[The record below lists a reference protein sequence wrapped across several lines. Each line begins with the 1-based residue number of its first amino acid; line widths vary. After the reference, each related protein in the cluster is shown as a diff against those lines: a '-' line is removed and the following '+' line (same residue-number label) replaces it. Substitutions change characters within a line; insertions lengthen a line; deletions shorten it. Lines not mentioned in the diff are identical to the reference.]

1 MSFSKDLSDV
11 LPRSDPTEGA
21 DNGDKLRVVVS
32 RRVKKYMTDI
42 LKDGLNAK
50 MIARIVKAKG
60 AWKRDRHDLSRPPT
74 LNELRSRKGKHIRM
88 AFLERETKSRVR
100 TKLVI
105 GGIDKGWTIH
115 RALFAAGIRKE
126 RTTTTDKRVAAKLA
140 KRGYRKYAAN
150 EYELQ
155 ITRKL

>member
-1 MSFSKDLSDV
+1 
-11 LPRSDPTEGA
+11 
-21 DNGDKLRVVVS
+21 
-32 RRVKKYMTDI
+32 
-42 LKDGLNAK
+42 
-50 MIARIVKAKG
+50 
-60 AWKRDRHDLSRPPT
+60 
-74 LNELRSRKGKHIRM
+74 M

-140 KRGYRKYAAN
+140 NRGYREYAPN
-150 EYELQ
+150 EYELR